1 MINKREFDLLLQE
14 ISQIENK
21 LVEIK
26 ILEKFDKASEYENVL
41 NDIKEEAKQIELDKA
56 NSSTGF
62 DDLALKIFSK
72 LIELDSEIDY
82 FVLKSEGIIEGIN
95 ENKIDAEAI
104 EKTKRMIEELEEH
117 IDDFN
122 NSEHNP
128 IEEIENE
135 KFLARK
141 CLEIILLK
149 LQAEGVI
156 DFSKIFKY
164 CKKEFLVTV
173 IKEIFVEGA
182 KEEFR
187 DEIRKHRL
195 IEYTKN
201 MTSKDL
207 FDYKIWQQV
216 LIIRNMNSRDDHIE
230 ILNQKDNEIKIEN
243 EKPKEKNSI
252 KEKEEKDSESQ
263 ELDIFYEDS
272 IIKSIKNWFENL
284 KEATNQKKL
293 ALTWLTSKGP
303 AFKAE
308 LSDDAGIKY
317 LADKIDKNT
326 IEKVEKLT
334 IATNGVGKYNFEK
347 DSKWKKLRKLKFVEQ
362 KNSSN
367 YNLSPDKT
375 YNCIGNDSFSD
386 CPKLEK
392 IELGNIEMIGE
403 RAFKNCTS
411 ISEITFPKSIINVGE
426 DAFCDC
432 TNLTKATFLGN
443 LQIYILGRPQN
454 IINYFKNT
462 NLEELVFANVESA
475 FDFAITDCPHLRKII
490 ISSIPDLKIP
500 FKVCKYRFG
509 RREGIVSFVG
519 EKSLSLWKKRNRGVR
534 FFELTEEEKQK
545 YENTK

>member
-26 ILEKFDKASEYENVL
+26 LLEKFDKASEYENIL
-41 NDIKEEAKQIELDKA
+41 NDIKEEAKQIELDKT

-104 EKTKRMIEELEEH
+104 EKTKRMIEELEKH
-117 IDDFN
+117 IGDFN

-195 IEYTKN
+195 MEYTKN
-201 MTSKDL
+201 MTPKDL

-230 ILNQKDNEIKIEN
+230 ILNPKDSEIKIEN
-243 EKPKEKNSI
+243 EKTKEKNPT
-252 KEKEEKDSESQ
+252 KEKEEKDLESQ

-284 KEATNQKKL
+284 KESANQKKL

-308 LSDDAGIKY
+308 LSDDAGTKY
-317 LADKIDKNT
+317 LVDKIDKNT

-347 DSKWKKLRKLKFVEQ
+347 DSKWKKLRKIQFVEQ

-411 ISEITFPKSIINVGE
+411 ISEITFPKSIINIGE

-545 YENTK
+545 I

>member
-1 MINKREFDLLLQE
+1 MINKNEFDLLLQE

-26 ILEKFDKASEYENVL
+26 LLEKFEKASEYENTL
-41 NDIKEEAKQIELDKA
+41 KDIKEEAKKIELDKT
-56 NSSTGF
+56 NSSDGF
-62 DDLALKIFSK
+62 DDLALKIFSR
-72 LIELDSEIDY
+72 LIYLDSEIDY
-82 FVLKSEGIIEGIN
+82 FVLKSEGIIEGVN
-95 ENKIDAEAI
+95 ENKIDAETL
-104 EKTKRMIEELEEH
+104 EKTKKLIDELEKH
-117 IDDFN
+117 IDNFN
-122 NSEHNP
+122 KSNHNP

-135 KFLARK
+135 KFIAK
-141 CLEIILLK
+141 QCLEIILLK

-164 CKKEFLVTV
+164 CKKDFLVTV

-187 DEIRKHRL
+187 DEIKKHRL

-207 FDYKIWQQV
+207 FDYKIWQQI
-216 LIIRNMNSRDDHIE
+216 LIIRNINSRDDHIE
-230 ILNQKDNEIKIEN
+230 ILNQKENDFKNENQKDNKKEAISD
-243 EKPKEKNSI
+243 EKNLNN
-252 KEKEEKDSESQ
+252 SETQ
-263 ELDIFYEDS
+263 EMDIFYEES
-272 IIKSIKNWFENL
+272 LIKAIKTWFEKI
-284 KEATNQKKL
+284 KESTNQKKL
-293 ALTWLTSKGP
+293 AITWLTSKGP

-308 LSDDAGIKY
+308 LDEYTTKYSSDR
-317 LADKIDKNT
+317 IDKDT
-326 IEKVEKLT
+326 IEKTKKLT
-334 IATNGVGKYNFEK
+334 IASNGVGRYNFEK
-347 DSKWKKLRKLKFVEQ
+347 NSKWKELKELEFIDK

-367 YNLSPDKT
+367 FKLSPDKT
-375 YNCIGNDSFSD
+375 YNCIGSDSFSD
-386 CPKLEK
+386 CQKLEK

-432 TNLTKATFLGN
+432 TNLKKAVFLGN

-462 NLEELVFANVESA
+462 NLEELVFVNVESA
-475 FDFAITDCPHLRKII
+475 FDFAITDCPHLKSII
-490 ISSIPDLKIP
+490 ISSIPELKIP